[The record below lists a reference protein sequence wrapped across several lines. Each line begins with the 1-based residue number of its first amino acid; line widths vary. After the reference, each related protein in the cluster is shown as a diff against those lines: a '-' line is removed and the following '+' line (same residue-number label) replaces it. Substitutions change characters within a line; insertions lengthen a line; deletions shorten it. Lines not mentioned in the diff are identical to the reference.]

1 MTREDVLSRAV
12 FTIDGEAW
20 TWADV
25 VGAAEAWGEWPRP
38 DLPRAVRELPP
49 SEPPAVRRAV
59 EERATAFRRERGLLS
74 ADETEAWFAN
84 WGLTV
89 GEWLGHLRRDVLG
102 ESPTC
107 LDDAQWIEAVVS
119 GTLERTAHQLAGA
132 LAAHRALGGAGRP
145 DAADLGTAMQDF
157 GARAATSARIA
168 AAVAANRLAWT
179 SFELQQLDLPDEE
192 TADAVAAGL
201 RVAGRAVEDV
211 ASEAGIHIEE
221 CRTTLGA
228 AGALFVGAA
237 AGDVVG
243 PTPVDG
249 GWRVTRVRARVE
261 PSAEEPDIVARA
273 RAEVIETAVRR
284 EVGSRVRWLEH
295 VGQPTSPGW
304 ELAGGTEDPAPD
316 DDFGRPARRVRRF
329 PVVWGVDEADCGA
342 ACLAAVCRYFGRA
355 VPLPVVRDA
364 VGTAVDGTSLGG
376 LVGGAE
382 RLGLAARSLKASPSR
397 LDTLPL
403 PAICHWRG
411 DHWVVLHD
419 TDDRFVRV
427 MDPAAGPRRIPRT
440 DWNDS
445 WSGFCCLVAP
455 TPALHDVPEG
465 QSPWRWL
472 MPFLRPHRRPFVT
485 ALALGLGAAG
495 LEMLLPLAAARI
507 VDGAIAQGDHR
518 HLHLLALGM
527 LGVLLA
533 AVAAGLVQRWL
544 LARLAV
550 RFDAATLDHVTERL
564 LALPSTYFGSRRTG
578 DIERRVA
585 GMRQVRIYL
594 VQQGVV
600 GMTAASQ
607 VVVAVTIMVI
617 LSPWLAA
624 TYLATVPVYGAAM
637 AYARRRLRPVLTS
650 LEESFGAYHSRQI
663 DAIRGIDT
671 VKARGAE
678 DALRRLLRRQFDSLA
693 GLVYRSDLAFMR
705 YDAAVQ
711 LVTFLTLALVLWAGG
726 LSVLAGE
733 LTIGELVAANGL
745 VLLANGPVGTLLRL
759 WDELQY
765 ASVLLGRLDD
775 VLAQEPEQGR
785 DRTRLRP
792 VRTLGGRVSVQRLT
806 VRTEGPVPVAILDD
820 VSIEVEPGETIALV
834 GRSGAGKTTL
844 VRCLAGL
851 EPVTSGRILYDGVDL
866 DTLDHRQLRQQMGF
880 VLQEDHL
887 FDGTLAGNIA
897 FGAEDVDLQ
906 RVRWAARVADAADFI
921 ERLPLGY
928 WTRIGE
934 TGMRLSGGQAQ
945 RVAIARAV
953 YHRPSILVL
962 DEATSSLDAES
973 ERAVHRGI
981 QELLVG
987 RTALVIAHRLSTVR
1001 DADRI
1006 VVLDQGR
1013 IVEQGTH
1020 EQLLARRSLYWY
1032 LASEQL
1038 NS

>member
-1 MTREDVLSRAV
+1 MTREDVLPRAV

-49 SEPPAVRRAV
+49 SDPPAVRRAV
-59 EERATAFRRERGLLS
+59 EDRATAFRRERGLLS
-74 ADETEAWFAN
+74 ADETETWFAN

-145 DAADLGTAMQDF
+145 DAADLGTAMRDF
-157 GARAATSARIA
+157 GERAATSARIA

-211 ASEAGIHIEE
+211 ASEAGVHIEE

-295 VGQPTSPGW
+295 VAQPTSPGW
-304 ELAGGTEDPAPD
+304 ELPGGPEDPAAD
-316 DDFGRPARRVRRF
+316 EDFGRPARRVRRF

-382 RLGLAARSLKASPSR
+382 RLGLSARSLKASPSR

-427 MDPAAGPRRIPRT
+427 MDPAAGPRRIPRA
-440 DWNDS
+440 DWNDN